1 VPAIALLAA
10 TIGLLQWYT
19 AHRRAMLDLFDRRME
34 VYSDIRSVIDQITAS
49 GKCTYEAN
57 FDYLRVIDRATF
69 LFGRDVNAYLER
81 LRVRLHNLCYYE
93 SMMDTGQ
100 RQEMISTIP
109 TFRHS
114 SNHMYG
120 WISVGPPFGV
130 GSAIDLGRS
139 IKAEARAH
147 HRLGKHRAGG
157 GAVHRIKSE
166 TARPLVSPCSALSQ

>member
-1 VPAIALLAA
+1 VNLPYWLQLLQGLAVPAIALLAA

-93 SMMDTGQ
+93 SMMETGQ
-100 RQEMISTIP
+100 RQEMISKKDVLLPKVLNFYTEFPPLIEP
-109 TFRHS
+109 YVRMGQRRASLRRRFR
-114 SNHMYG
+114 N
-120 WISVGPPFGV
+120 
-130 GSAIDLGRS
+130 
-139 IKAEARAH
+139 
-147 HRLGKHRAGG
+147 
-157 GAVHRIKSE
+157 
-166 TARPLVSPCSALSQ
+166 

>member
-1 VPAIALLAA
+1 MNLPSWLQLLQGLAVPAIALLAA

-81 LRVRLHNLCYYE
+81 LRVWLHNLCYYE
-93 SMMDTGQ
+93 SMMETGQ
-100 RQEMISTIP
+100 RQEMISKKDVLLPKVLNFYTDFP
-109 TFRHS
+109 TLIEPYVRMDQRRPS
-114 SNHMYG
+114 LRR
-120 WISVGPPFGV
+120 WI
-130 GSAIDLGRS
+130 RN
-139 IKAEARAH
+139 
-147 HRLGKHRAGG
+147 
-157 GAVHRIKSE
+157 
-166 TARPLVSPCSALSQ
+166 